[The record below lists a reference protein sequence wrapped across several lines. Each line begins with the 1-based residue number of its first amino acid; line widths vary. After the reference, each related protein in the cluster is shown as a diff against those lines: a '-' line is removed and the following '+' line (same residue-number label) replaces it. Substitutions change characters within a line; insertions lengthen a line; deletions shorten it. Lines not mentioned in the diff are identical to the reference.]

1 MTHDPEELL
10 REAEDEIEAWLCELD
25 EECKQLRIDAESQAE
40 SIVEAAE
47 ARATELLEAARAE
60 ADVHTSRSRAS
71 AEAEASEILDAA
83 RAEAERILAQAD
95 ELAGEHVDVIRALT
109 TAEQE
114 AVGEELAGL
123 REAVTRLRAELSRVV
138 DAAFDAIPA
147 VEATAEAIDR
157 AIEENGPVKRGML
170 RRLLRR

>member
-1 MTHDPEELL
+1 MTSDPEELL

-25 EECKQLRIDAESQAE
+25 EECKQLRVDAESQAE
-40 SIVEAAE
+40 AIVEAAE
-47 ARATELLEAARAE
+47 ARAAELLEAARAE
-60 ADVHTSRSRAS
+60 AEVHTNRAHAS
-71 AEAEASEILDAA
+71 AEAEASEVLDAA
-83 RAEAERILAQAD
+83 RAEAERILAEAD
-95 ELAGEHVDVIRALT
+95 EQAGEHVDVIRALT

-123 REAVTRLRAELSRVV
+123 RDAVTRLRAELSRVV

-147 VEATAEAIDR
+147 VEATADAIDR
-157 AIEENGPVKRGML
+157 AIEENEPVRRGML

>member
-1 MTHDPEELL
+1 MTSDPEALL
-10 REAEDEIEAWLCELD
+10 RAAEDEIEAWLCQLD
-25 EECKQLRIDAESQAE
+25 DDCKQLRVDAEWQAE
-40 SIVEAAE
+40 RIRAGAETEAAE
-47 ARATELLEAARAE
+47 IVE
-60 ADVHTSRSRAS
+60 
-71 AEAEASEILDAA
+71 AA
-83 RAEAERILAQAD
+83 RAEAERILAEAD

-109 TAEQE
+109 AAEQE

-157 AIEENGPVKRGML
+157 VIEESEPVKRGMF

>member
-1 MTHDPEELL
+1 MTFDPDELL
-10 REAEDEIEAWLCELD
+10 REAEDEIEAWLCRLD
-25 EECKQLRIDAESQAE
+25 QEWKALLADAERQAE
-40 SIVEAAE
+40 RIHTAARDEAA
-47 ARATELLEAARAE
+47 AIVEAARAE
-60 ADVHTSRSRAS
+60 AN
-71 AEAEASEILDAA
+71 
-83 RAEAERILAQAD
+83 RILADAD

-109 TAEQE
+109 TAESE

-147 VEATAEAIDR
+147 VEATADAIDR
-157 AIEENGPVKRGML
+157 AIEREPIKRGFV